1 MYIYIKNIVNFFF
14 IKIEKSVNT
23 NAMFSVQIAIISLAC
38 ILFFGRIFFGFFKRF
53 SPFDNAPPVIVE
65 SQTNLDNNNA
75 NYLPDD
81 IQDDIKIEST
91 QQNNTVINTNQPANI
106 KKTQIKKMKTKFFP
120 STKRKGA
127 VPSASD
133 LQSPFIPSI
142 LRSPSIENLQQKL
155 EYLKKQKEDNQQQ
168 QQQLQIQNL
177 DEPGLRSDSNLCLN
191 DINIDLNIQDEEIRP
206 AQFGSS
212 YGALDTNV
220 NMTTSTG
227 NENPAFNHIN

>member
-1 MYIYIKNIVNFFF
+1 
-14 IKIEKSVNT
+14 
-23 NAMFSVQIAIISLAC
+23 MFSVQIAIISLAC

-65 SQTNLDNNNA
+65 SQTNLDNNNT

-81 IQDDIKIEST
+81 IQDDIRIEST
-91 QQNNTVINTNQPANI
+91 QQNSTVINTNQPANI
-106 KKTQIKKMKTKFFP
+106 KKTQIKRIKTKFFP

-155 EYLKKQKEDNQQQ
+155 IYLKKQKEDNQQQ
-168 QQQLQIQNL
+168 QQQLQNV
-177 DEPGLRSDSNLCLN
+177 DEPGLRTDSNLYLN
-191 DINIDLNIQDEEIRP
+191 DINIDLTIQDEEIRP

-227 NENPAFNHIN
+227 NENPAFSNIN

>member
-1 MYIYIKNIVNFFF
+1 
-14 IKIEKSVNT
+14 
-23 NAMFSVQIAIISLAC
+23 MFSVQIAIISLAC

-65 SQTNLDNNNA
+65 SQTNLDNNNT

-91 QQNNTVINTNQPANI
+91 QQNSTVINTNQPANI
-106 KKTQIKKMKTKFFP
+106 KKTQIKKIKTKFFP

-155 EYLKKQKEDNQQQ
+155 IFLKKQKEDNQQQ
-168 QQQLQIQNL
+168 QQQQLQNPSNRSYQNQLDGSTNLIPRPNNRKDSENGIIPPPPNKMPVNKIQF
-177 DEPGLRSDSNLCLN
+177 PSRH
-191 DINIDLNIQDEEIRP
+191 
-206 AQFGSS
+206 SS
-212 YGALDTNV
+212 
-220 NMTTSTG
+220 SSQ
-227 NENPAFNHIN
+227 PSS